1 MADEKFTRQVP
12 FFRLLVPYISGI
24 VMGLSFGIPFSQLH
38 LSLLLVV
45 LFLLYMASLFFSS
58 KWQHRWVT
66 GVVVMAFLFL
76 AGIVCT
82 SNHKGS
88 SVIKEG
94 KNQEVIIRL
103 LEPVEER
110 ASNYRT
116 LGEVEWQRIDNV
128 WIPIGERVMLYFS
141 SKDTLMAT
149 LRYGSIVAAR
159 SSFSAIP
166 EALNPYQFDYRDYL
180 AKKGIYRTA
189 FIQSGEWLVT
199 GIDVNPLI
207 SFAYRLRGILLNL
220 YESVGIG
227 GGNLAVLSALTMG
240 YKSLL
245 DDETKRVF
253 STSGAMHILAV
264 SGLHVGIFY
273 ATISAFLFFLGRIRR
288 GRVVK
293 SFIII
298 GLLWFFAIFTGFSP
312 SVIRATLMF
321 TLVVAGTAFSRKTNI
336 YNTLS
341 ASAFVIL
348 AINPMLITEVGFL
361 LSYFAVMSI
370 VFFYPHIYGL
380 LYVKNR
386 WLDKIWALVAVS
398 AAAQIGTF
406 AISIYYFHQFPN
418 YFIFTNLYAIPLASI
433 VLYLSVGLILV
444 APLPFVAA
452 GVGWLLDKTLLVL
465 NMLVKFT
472 DSLPHSV
479 TTGLSITPSQ
489 TVVVILAVVL
499 LAVFLE
505 SKRYAVQMGFFICVL
520 LFFVENGYSHIQR
533 DRQQEM
539 VVFCVKQK
547 SVIGFTRGE
556 VFTLLH
562 DGLSE
567 NPWDQYAF
575 NLEGY
580 MNKKG
585 LFRGKK
591 MTHIG
596 FENASDGYDNGL
608 SVLNSRYGL
617 WVSFAG
623 SSIFIPIGNSLN
635 DMNAANPMA
644 VDLLLISNK
653 SKADLA
659 KILQLFHPKQIVI
672 DSSIPPWK
680 HDDIAYL
687 LLQKGI
693 PFHFVEKQGAF
704 ILNMENDAKKT

>member
-1 MADEKFTRQVP
+1 MR
-12 FFRLLVPYISGI
+12 
-24 VMGLSFGIPFSQLH
+24 
-38 LSLLLVV
+38 V
-45 LFLLYMASLFFSS
+45 LE
-58 KWQHRWVT
+58 
-66 GVVVMAFLFL
+66 L
-76 AGIVCT
+76 A
-82 SNHKGS
+82 
-88 SVIKEG
+88 
-94 KNQEVIIRL
+94 
-103 LEPVEER
+103 EE
-110 ASNYRT
+110 
-116 LGEVEWQRIDNV
+116 
-128 WIPIGERVMLYFS
+128 
-141 SKDTLMAT
+141 
-149 LRYGSIVAAR
+149 
-159 SSFSAIP
+159 
-166 EALNPYQFDYRDYL
+166 
-180 AKKGIYRTA
+180 
-189 FIQSGEWLVT
+189 
-199 GIDVNPLI
+199 
-207 SFAYRLRGILLNL
+207 
-220 YESVGIG
+220 
-227 GGNLAVLSALTMG
+227 LAVLSALTMG
-240 YKSLL
+240 YKVCWTMKPNGFHIWCHTLAARNSCGRHSTQLL
-245 DDETKRVF
+245 P
-253 STSGAMHILAV
+253 S
-264 SGLHVGIFY
+264 
-273 ATISAFLFFLGRIRR
+273 FLFGRIRR

-472 DSLPHSV
+472 DSVPHSV

-505 SKRYAVQMGFFICVL
+505 SKRYAVLMGFFICVL

-539 VVFCVKQK
+539 VVFCVKQR
-547 SVIGFTRGE
+547 V
-556 VFTLLH
+556 
-562 DGLSE
+562 
-567 NPWDQYAF
+567 
-575 NLEGY
+575 
-580 MNKKG
+580 
-585 LFRGKK
+585 
-591 MTHIG
+591 
-596 FENASDGYDNGL
+596 
-608 SVLNSRYGL
+608 
-617 WVSFAG
+617 
-623 SSIFIPIGNSLN
+623 
-635 DMNAANPMA
+635 
-644 VDLLLISNK
+644 
-653 SKADLA
+653 
-659 KILQLFHPKQIVI
+659 
-672 DSSIPPWK
+672 
-680 HDDIAYL
+680 
-687 LLQKGI
+687 
-693 PFHFVEKQGAF
+693 
-704 ILNMENDAKKT
+704 